1 MAATWDPA
9 LIQKVGDVV
18 ATEARAKF
26 NTQPLNAD
34 RGLYQGLTI
43 WSPNINI
50 FRDPRWGR
58 GQETYGEDPY
68 LTSRIGIAFVRGLQG
83 PDLKHPKVIA
93 TVKHL
98 AVHSAPRAGAT
109 AST

>member
-34 RGLYQGLTI
+34 RGLYQG
-43 WSPNINI
+43 
-50 FRDPRWGR
+50 
-58 GQETYGEDPY
+58 
-68 LTSRIGIAFVRGLQG
+68 
-83 PDLKHPKVIA
+83 
-93 TVKHL
+93 
-98 AVHSAPRAGAT
+98 
-109 AST
+109 